1 MAYENVEKYLKKCGI
16 SERISILNMLGATID
31 TEAEALNVKPDE
43 NAKTMGLFNELSNS
57 TLS

>member
-1 MAYENVEKYLKKCGI
+1 MAYENVEKYLEKCGI